1 MAHWNVDPENTKSIH
16 DLSEALGMKIFLV
29 NASGGTIS
37 PMEFRAL
44 LRCFRWYSHDPK
56 FEDLYDAS
64 VAAMPVLGAL
74 LPYLAKKGQDYSV
87 QSVSRALEVLAE
99 YLDSASLSLRE
110 TEEGT
115 DIVSTMIYSVESDVA
130 KARNLLA
137 INSVVKKKE
146 SELHKRAS
154 PALKKLLKLSPRKRL
169 ENLKARFQE
178 VRTAKNYVYN
188 FVRISGKDLLP
199 VIEQALPD
207 LHPTDQD
214 YLLHGLDAFPKD
226 KSVLAFFD
234 RFLRSTKSEYLKQR
248 VQKYKARVKKGQK
261 TTGYEM

>member
-1 MAHWNVDPENTKSIH
+1 
-16 DLSEALGMKIFLV
+16 MKIFLS

-64 VAAMPVLGAL
+64 VAAMPVLGAML
-74 LPYLAKKGQDYSV
+74 AYLAKKGQGHSA
-87 QSVSRALEVLAE
+87 QSVSRALEVLAD

-146 SELHKRAS
+146 AALQKRAS

-169 ENLKARFQE
+169 ENLKDRFQE

-199 VIEQALPD
+199 VIEEALPD
-207 LHPTDQD
+207 LHPMDQD

-226 KSVLAFFD
+226 KAVLAFFD
-234 RFLRSTKSEYLKQR
+234 RVLRSTKSEYLKQQ
-248 VQKYKARVKKGQK
+248 VQKYKARVKKGEK
-261 TTGYEM
+261 TTGYEI

>member
-1 MAHWNVDPENTKSIH
+1 MAHWSVDPEHTKSIH
-16 DLSEALGMKIFLV
+16 DLSEAMGMKIFLM
-29 NASGGTIS
+29 NASGGTLS
-37 PMEFRAL
+37 PSEFRAL

-64 VAAMPVLGAL
+64 VAAMPVLGAML
-74 LPYLAKKGQDYSV
+74 AYLAKKGEDYSV
-87 QSVSRALEVLAE
+87 QRVSRALEILAD
-99 YLDSASLSLRE
+99 YLDSASLSLSE

-115 DIVSTMIYSVESDVA
+115 DIVSTMIYAIESDVA
-130 KARNLLA
+130 KARSLLA

-146 SELHKRAS
+146 AQVQQRAS
-154 PALKKLLKLSPRKRL
+154 PSLRKLLKLSPTKRL

-199 VIEQALPD
+199 LIEEALSD

-214 YLLHGLDAFPKD
+214 YLLHGLDAFPKN
-226 KSVLAFFD
+226 KSVLAFLD

-248 VQKYKARVKKGQK
+248 VQEYKARVKNGQK